1 MKFSFGSK
9 WLEDRT
15 EVIEMMRS
23 VIDRDVN
30 SDLFLQN
37 YKEGDVLF
45 EEGDALNHIYI
56 LLEGIIQLYKIKPY
70 TDNQF
75 PVSRLQPG
83 ALIGIIAFITHYPS
97 LTTAK
102 AESDASLLKIPRSE
116 MKSLFEKYPEI
127 REYLDEVILANLLER
142 YRQSIILKMK
152 LDSVNKDLKKERN
165 ELKQLYEDLKDA
177 QNKLIYQEKMATLGQ
192 LVAGF
197 AHEVNNPTAAL
208 IRSVESL
215 ENRIE
220 KFIENSTLE
229 SELKKLCISFYE
241 EGKKT
246 GFPDTKM
253 IREKMKEIKPQ
264 FPSESRAAL
273 RTLAQVPESLTKKLK
288 NYSSDETDYL
298 TICTEYFEIGR
309 LFRNITSSGN
319 RIANLVKSLKSYS
332 RNDAEEQTE
341 FIDVREGIHDTLQ
354 LTSNRIKYY
363 EIDLNL
369 EDVPEIEANP
379 AALNQVWT
387 NIILNAADA
396 MGKFGKLEISCR
408 EVDGFIQVDIC
419 DNGPGIEESILDQ
432 IFEPNITTK
441 HTGAKFGLGLGLAI
455 SKNIV
460 EQHDGTITATNR
472 EEDGVCFSVRLP
484 VNNNNSDKG

>member
-1 MKFSFGSK
+1 
-9 WLEDRT
+9 
-15 EVIEMMRS
+15 MMRS

-332 RNDAEEQTE
+332 RNDAEEETE

-408 EVDGFIQVDIC
+408 VVDAFIQVDIC

>member
-1 MKFSFGSK
+1 
-9 WLEDRT
+9 
-15 EVIEMMRS
+15 MMRS